1 MIGPEMTLAAALRD
15 AAHQDGA
22 VRIAGLRNLAPAL
35 LLALDRPGPACVDDR
50 EHPDA
55 AATRALLRR
64 GLDDALP
71 DARGYA
77 AIGLAT
83 LGATEIIEAVTPW
96 LQDDRER
103 DHADAVWLREAGV
116 IALSYVGVAI
126 GERDAA
132 ARERVLLLLRTA
144 STSSRPELRD
154 QAAVARV
161 ELDDPEI
168 ETALRDALAR
178 AHGDEREPIAY
189 ALSLAPALGPATLDA
204 LADALAQG
212 SATDAA
218 ALELALVLAAHARP
232 EATPTLVAA
241 LTRRFDRD
249 RALEALAAAGVPDL
263 AAAQATARLL
273 RPWVPPVTRVRAAY
287 ALCRI
292 APDGSSLRV
301 RGQRGLAWLAWH
313 PRGLVRAAVA
323 DAHAALAALKR
334 P

>member
-1 MIGPEMTLAAALRD
+1 MMGPEMTLAAALRD
-15 AAHQDGA
+15 ATHTDGA
-22 VRIAGLRNLAPAL
+22 VRIAGLRNVAPAL
-35 LLALDRPGPACVDDR
+35 LLALDRPGPALVDDG

-55 AATRALLRR
+55 AAARALLAR

-77 AIGLAT
+77 AIGLGT
-83 LGATEIIEAVTPW
+83 IGAREVIEAVAPW

-103 DHADAVWLREAGV
+103 DDADAVWLREAGV

-126 GERDAA
+126 GERDAQ
-132 ARERVLLLLRTA
+132 ARARVLGLLRTA
-144 STSSRPELRD
+144 SSSTRPELRD

-168 ETALRDALAR
+168 EPALREALGRAEGDA
-178 AHGDEREPIAY
+178 REPIAY
-189 ALSLAPALGPATLDA
+189 ALSLAPRLTDATLDA
-204 LADALAQG
+204 MVDALARG
-212 SATDAA
+212 ASNDAA
-218 ALELALVLAAHARP
+218 ALELAMVLAAHARS

-241 LTRRFDRD
+241 LARRFDRD

-263 AAAQATARLL
+263 AAARATARLL

-292 APDGSSLRV
+292 APEGSALRD
-301 RGQRGLAWLAWH
+301 RGHRGLAWLAWH

-323 DAHAALAALKR
+323 DAHAALAGFKG